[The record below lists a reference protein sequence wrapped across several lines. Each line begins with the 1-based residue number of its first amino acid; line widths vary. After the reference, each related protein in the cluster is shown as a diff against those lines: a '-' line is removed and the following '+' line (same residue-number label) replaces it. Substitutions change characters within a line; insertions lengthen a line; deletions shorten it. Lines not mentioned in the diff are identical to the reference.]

1 MCVYTPRFLHAESN
15 ACSVRYMDFITL
27 LSGVNLLRTHQGTEA
42 VLLSKP
48 GVDINPLSIFL
59 NYAVVAH
66 TIFLR
71 PTTSISIMLLAIIRV
86 LIDTMTVVKA

>member
-1 MCVYTPRFLHAESN
+1 MFFVASQLFLIFLDWTLERLEIYILYLLKPFKKKHILYVCVCVYTPRFLHAESN

-48 GVDINPLSIFL
+48 GVLE
-59 NYAVVAH
+59 
-66 TIFLR
+66 
-71 PTTSISIMLLAIIRV
+71 
-86 LIDTMTVVKA
+86 